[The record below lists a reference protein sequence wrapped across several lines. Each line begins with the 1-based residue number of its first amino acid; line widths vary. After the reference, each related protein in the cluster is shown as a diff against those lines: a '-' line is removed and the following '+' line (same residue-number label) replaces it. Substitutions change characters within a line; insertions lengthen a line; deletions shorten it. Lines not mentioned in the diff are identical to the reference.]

1 MKPEAT
7 EAAQFLEM
15 LRRDGHVRDS
25 QARLTPLSG
34 GVSSE
39 LYLAEDGAEK
49 FVVKRA
55 LAKLKVKDNWFA
67 DVSRNA
73 TEWKYLE
80 YVGRL
85 MPGVVPKLR
94 FTSPDAGYFGMEF
107 LGDGFANW
115 KQLLL
120 AGDCRTEH
128 SALAGKILGDI
139 HRRTSFNIKLWNQF
153 DTTPNFHQL
162 RIEPYLLTTGNR
174 NPKLR
179 DLFFAEAQRIE
190 STHEVLVH
198 GDFSP
203 KNILICG
210 DRMVLLDCEV
220 AWYGEPAFDVAFCL
234 NHFLLKSLHH
244 APKRLGIEQMV
255 AAFWS
260 AYAEGRRSGKSRPV
274 EKRVVPLLLMLL
286 LARVDGKSPA
296 EYLTLRKQQFIRD
309 FVREHLPSPPK
320 NLARLS
326 ETWFAELFSAS
337 HFMVTA

>member
-1 MKPEAT
+1 MNSEVP
-7 EAAQFLEM
+7 EAAQFLDM

-39 LYLAEDGAEK
+39 LYLVEDGAEK

-55 LAKLKVKDNWFA
+55 LPKLKVKDNWFA
-67 DVSRNA
+67 DVSRNS
-73 TEWKYLE
+73 TEWKYLD
-80 YVGRL
+80 YVGAL

-94 FTSPDAGYFGMEF
+94 FSNPDAGYFGMEF
-107 LGDGFANW
+107 LGEGFANW

-120 AGDCRTEH
+120 AGECRTEH
-128 SALAGKILGDI
+128 AALAGKILGDI
-139 HRRTSFNIKLWNQF
+139 HRRTSFNITLWKQF

-162 RIEPYLLTTGNR
+162 RVEPYLLTTGNR

-179 DLFFAEAQRIE
+179 DLLSAEAERIE

-203 KNILICG
+203 KNILISG

-234 NHFLLKSLHH
+234 NHLLLKSLHH
-244 APKRLGIEQMV
+244 APRRFGIESLI
-255 AAFWS
+255 AAFWQ
-260 AYAEGRRSGKSRPV
+260 AYAEGRRSGKSSFV
-274 EKRVVPLLLMLL
+274 ERRLVPLLLMLL
-286 LARVDGKSPA
+286 LARVDGKSPV
-296 EYLTLRKQQFIRD
+296 EYLTLGKQRFIRD
-309 FVREHLPSPPK
+309 FVHEHLPSPPR

-326 ETWFAELFSAS
+326 EIWFAELFSAS
-337 HFMVTA
+337 HFMDTA

>member
-1 MKPEAT
+1 MNTEPS

-15 LRRDGHVRDS
+15 LCRDGHVRDPR
-25 QARLTPLSG
+25 ARLTPLSG

-39 LYLAEDGAEK
+39 LYLVEDGVEK

-67 DVSRNA
+67 DVCRNA

-85 MPGVVPKLR
+85 MPGAVPQLR
-94 FTSPDAGYFGMEF
+94 FTNPDAGYFGMEY
-107 LGDGFANW
+107 LGEGFANW

-128 SALAGKILGDI
+128 ASRAGKTLGEI
-139 HRRTSFNIKLWNQF
+139 HRRTSFNIALWKQF
-153 DTTPNFHQL
+153 DTTANFHQL
-162 RIEPYLLTTGNR
+162 RVEPYLLTTGER
-174 NPKLR
+174 HPELR
-179 DLFFAEAQRIE
+179 DLFFTEAQRIE

-203 KNILICG
+203 KNILFCG
-210 DRMVLLDCEV
+210 DRIVLLDCEV
-220 AWYGEPAFDVAFCL
+220 AWYGEPAFDVAFLL
-234 NHFLLKSLHH
+234 NHLFLKSLHH
-244 APKRLGIEQMV
+244 APKRFGIDRMI

-260 AYAEGRRSGKSRPV
+260 AYAEARRSPKSSPV
-274 EKRVVPLLLMLL
+274 ERRVVPMLLMLL

-296 EYLTLRKQQFIRD
+296 EYLTLRKHQFIRD

-320 NLARLS
+320 NLACLT
-326 ETWFAELFSAS
+326 EIWFTELFNAS
-337 HFMVTA
+337 HFMATL

>member
-1 MKPEAT
+1 MSPEPSQ
-7 EAAQFLEM
+7 AAQFLEM
-15 LRRDGHVRDS
+15 LRRDGHVRDA

-39 LYLAEDGAEK
+39 LYLVEDGAEK

-55 LAKLKVKDNWFA
+55 LPKLRVKDNWFA
-67 DVSRNA
+67 DVSRNE

-80 YVGRL
+80 YVARL
-85 MPGVVPKLR
+85 MPSTVPKLR
-94 FTSPDAGYFGMEF
+94 FANPDAGYFGMEF
-107 LGDGFANW
+107 LGEGFTNW

-128 SALAGKILGDI
+128 ATLAGKILGEI
-139 HRRTSFNIKLWNQF
+139 HRRTSFDISLWKQF
-153 DTTPNFHQL
+153 DTTENFHQL

-174 NPKLR
+174 IPELR

-190 STHEVLVH
+190 ETHEALVH

-203 KNILICG
+203 KNILVSG

-234 NHFLLKSLHH
+234 NHLFLKSLHH
-244 APKRLGIEQMV
+244 APRSLSIESMI
-255 AAFWS
+255 AAFWE

-274 EKRVVPLLLMLL
+274 EERVVPLLLMLL
-286 LARVDGKSPA
+286 LARVDGKSPV
-296 EYLTLRKQQFIRD
+296 EYLTLRKQQF
-309 FVREHLPSPPK
+309 V
-320 NLARLS
+320 
-326 ETWFAELFSAS
+326 
-337 HFMVTA
+337 

>member
-1 MKPEAT
+1 MNRELP

-15 LRRDGHVRDS
+15 LHRDGYVRDA

-39 LYLAEDGAEK
+39 LYLVEDGSEK

-55 LAKLKVKDNWFA
+55 LPKLKVKDNWFA

-80 YVGRL
+80 YVGGL

-94 FTSPDAGYFGMEF
+94 FANPEAGYFGMEY
-107 LGDGFANW
+107 LGEGFVNW
-115 KQLLL
+115 KQMLL

-139 HRRTSFNIKLWNQF
+139 HRRTSSEIKLWERF

-162 RIEPYLLTTGNR
+162 RVEPYLLTTGHR
-174 NPKLR
+174 HPELR

-190 STHEVLVH
+190 ETREVLVH

-203 KNILICG
+203 KNILISG

-220 AWYGEPAFDVAFCL
+220 AWYGDPAFDVAFCL
-234 NHFLLKSLHH
+234 NHLLLKSLYH
-244 APKRLGIEQMV
+244 APNRLGIEQMI
-255 AAFWS
+255 AAFWQ
-260 AYAEGRRSGKSRPV
+260 AYAGRFVGGKAHGV
-274 EKRVVPLLLMLL
+274 EQRIVPLLLMLL

-296 EYLTLRKQQFIRD
+296 EYLTVPKQQFIRD

-320 NLARLS
+320 NLDGLS
-326 ETWFAELFSAS
+326 DIWFAQLFSAP
-337 HFMVTA
+337 HRMVSA

>member
-1 MKPEAT
+1 MNSEAS
-7 EAAQFLEM
+7 EAAQFLDM

-25 QARLTPLSG
+25 QGRLTPLKG

-39 LYLAEDGAEK
+39 LYLVEDGAEK

-55 LAKLKVKDNWFA
+55 LPKLNVKDDWFA

-73 TEWKYLE
+73 TEWKYLQ
-80 YVGRL
+80 YVGGL

-94 FTSPDAGYFGMEF
+94 FANPDAGYFGMEF
-107 LGDGFANW
+107 LGEGFANW
-115 KQLLL
+115 KQLMLAEDCRVEHADL
-120 AGDCRTEH
+120 AGR
-128 SALAGKILGDI
+128 ILGEI
-139 HRRTSFNIKLWNQF
+139 HRRTSFNTSLWEQF

-174 NPKLR
+174 HPELR

-190 STHEVLVH
+190 STREVLVH

-203 KNILICG
+203 KNILISG

-220 AWYGEPAFDVAFCL
+220 AWYGEPAFDVAFLL
-234 NHFLLKSLHH
+234 NHLFLKSLHH
-244 APKRLGIEQMV
+244 APRRFGIERMV

-260 AYAEGRRSGKSRPV
+260 AYAEARHSGTCHPV
-274 EKRVVPLLLMLL
+274 EQRVVPLLLMLL

-309 FVREHLPSPPK
+309 FVPKHLPSPPK

-326 ETWFAELFSAS
+326 EIWFTELFNAS
-337 HFMVTA
+337 HFMVSA